1 MRFTVK
7 NMQKINHRYRKKFIK
22 KAIRE
27 IKDQVKKA
35 ARKYNSVTIEFYEKF
50 SNDEQKIISDYFTK
64 RNFEVEWCSD
74 SEIEVRWV

>member
-7 NMQKINHRYRKKFIK
+7 NMQKINHQYRKNFIK

-27 IKDQVKKA
+27 IKNQVKKA
-35 ARKYNSVTIEFYEKF
+35 AKKYNLVTIEFYEDF

-64 RNFEVEWCSD
+64 RNFEVKWCYD

>member
-7 NMQKINHRYRKKFIK
+7 NMQKINYRYRKKFIK
-22 KAIRE
+22 KAIRK

-35 ARKYNSVTIEFYEKF
+35 ARKYNLVTIEFYEDF
-50 SNDEQKIISDYFTK
+50 SNDEQKIISDYFTE
-64 RNFEVEWCSD
+64 RNFEVKWCYD

>member
-7 NMQKINHRYRKKFIK
+7 NMQKINHRYRKNFIK

-35 ARKYNSVTIEFYEKF
+35 ARKYNLVTIEFYEDF

-64 RNFEVEWCSD
+64 RNFEVKWCYD

>member
-1 MRFTVK
+1 
-7 NMQKINHRYRKKFIK
+7 MQKINHRYRKNFIK

-27 IKDQVKKA
+27 IKNQVKKA
-35 ARKYNSVTIEFYEKF
+35 ARKYNLVTIEFYEDF

-64 RNFEVEWCSD
+64 RNFEVKWCYD